1 MKTPT
6 VAVQHLQIKNM
17 LAVFS
22 FVLSPF
28 FGLVSF
34 FFTSKEKKCAT
45 KRKMK
50 LIQGNESTAIK
61 LIKQCTMYWDGE
73 REEKFLQEKTDNRI
87 ELDPAISLSSSS
99 SSSFSFSSGRGIIE
113 SSS

>member
-6 VAVQHLQIKNM
+6 VAVQHLQTKNM

-34 FFTSKEKKCAT
+34 FFTSEEKKCAT
-45 KRKMK
+45 KRKTK

-87 ELDPAISLSSSS
+87 ELDPAISLSC
-99 SSSFSFSSGRGIIE
+99 SSSFSSSFSGRGIIE